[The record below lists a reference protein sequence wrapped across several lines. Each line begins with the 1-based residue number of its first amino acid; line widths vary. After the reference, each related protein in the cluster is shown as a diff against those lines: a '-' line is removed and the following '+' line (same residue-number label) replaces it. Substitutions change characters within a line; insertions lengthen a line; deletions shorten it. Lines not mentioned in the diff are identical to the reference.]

1 MTCDAG
7 SSFLHEYISIVLCDS
22 ACCCCI
28 APATCWPSL
37 KSGLSLQI
45 FDLPAV
51 ELVPGDLVE
60 LHVGDK
66 VPADI
71 RLISMKTATVRLEQ
85 ASLTGEAMP
94 VHKEMAAVAEEDCEL
109 QAKENMLFAGT
120 AVVNGHCFGIVN
132 NIGMTT
138 EIGKIQQQI
147 HDAASEEE
155 DTPLKKKL
163 DRFGE
168 LLAQVRHSKE
178 TVWLSCPCLC

>member
-1 MTCDAG
+1 M
-7 SSFLHEYISIVLCDS
+7 
-22 ACCCCI
+22 
-28 APATCWPSL
+28 
-37 KSGLSLQI
+37 
-45 FDLPAV
+45 
-51 ELVPGDLVE
+51 PGDLVE

-71 RLISMKTATVRLEQ
+71 RLVSLKTATLRLEQ

-94 VHKEMAAVAEEDCEL
+94 VHKELTAIAQEDCEL
-109 QAKENMLFAGT
+109 QAKDNILFAGT

-163 DRFGE
+163 DHFGE
-168 LLAQVRHSKE
+168 LLAQVQH
-178 TVWLSCPCLC
+178 TYTLGLHQLITHTCPCIIPKQVQSKHTSSLSQVGQNSTDC

>member
-1 MTCDAG
+1 M
-7 SSFLHEYISIVLCDS
+7 
-22 ACCCCI
+22 
-28 APATCWPSL
+28 
-37 KSGLSLQI
+37 
-45 FDLPAV
+45 

-71 RLISMKTATVRLEQ
+71 RLMSLKTATLRLEQ

-94 VHKEMAAVAEEDCEL
+94 VHKELAAVANQDCEL
-109 QAKENMLFAGT
+109 QAKDNMLFAGT

-147 HDAASEEE
+147 HEASSEDE

-163 DRFGE
+163 DHFGE
-168 LLAQVRHSKE
+168 VLAQVCQIFLLSAAAQ
-178 TVWLSCPCLC
+178 TVKSANQHFGSILAPCPAKLHLAVQILNSQQPLRYWQPPV

>member
-1 MTCDAG
+1 VHIGC
-7 SSFLHEYISIVLCDS
+7 F
-22 ACCCCI
+22 CCKVCAALDRAYC
-28 APATCWPSL
+28 
-37 KSGLSLQI
+37 LQI

-51 ELVPGDLVE
+51 DLVPGDLVE

-71 RLISMKTATVRLEQ
+71 RLISLKTATLRLEQ

-94 VHKEMAAVAEEDCEL
+94 VHKELTAISQEDCEL
-109 QAKENMLFAGT
+109 QAKDNILFAGT

-163 DRFGE
+163 DHFGE
-168 LLAQVRHSKE
+168 LLAQVKHTYALE
-178 TVWLSCPCLC
+178 LHQLITYIFPCLIPKQEQIVAVTSMAK

>member
-1 MTCDAG
+1 M
-7 SSFLHEYISIVLCDS
+7 
-22 ACCCCI
+22 
-28 APATCWPSL
+28 
-37 KSGLSLQI
+37 
-45 FDLPAV
+45 

-71 RLISMKTATVRLEQ
+71 RVVTLKTATLRLEQ

-94 VHKEMAAVAEEDCEL
+94 VHKEVAAIAEQDCEL
-109 QAKENMLFAGT
+109 QAKDNMLFAGT

-163 DRFGE
+163 DHFGE
-168 LLAQVRHSKE
+168 VLAQVCCLISHKPCAMPHLQANHSSSHQSRSSSVNRL
-178 TVWLSCPCLC
+178 T

>member
-1 MTCDAG
+1 M
-7 SSFLHEYISIVLCDS
+7 
-22 ACCCCI
+22 
-28 APATCWPSL
+28 
-37 KSGLSLQI
+37 
-45 FDLPAV
+45 
-51 ELVPGDLVE
+51 PGDLVE

-71 RLISMKTATVRLEQ
+71 RLVSLKTATLRLEQ

-94 VHKEMAAVAEEDCEL
+94 VHKELTAIAQEDCEL
-109 QAKENMLFAGT
+109 QAKDNILFAGT

-163 DRFGE
+163 DHFGE
-168 LLAQVRHSKE
+168 LLAQVQHRYALDLHQLI
-178 TVWLSCPCLC
+178 THTCPCILPKQVQSKNTLTLSLSQVGQNSIDC

>member
-1 MTCDAG
+1 M
-7 SSFLHEYISIVLCDS
+7 
-22 ACCCCI
+22 ACI
-28 APATCWPSL
+28 
-37 KSGLSLQI
+37 LQI

-71 RLISMKTATVRLEQ
+71 RVISLKTATLRLEQ

-94 VHKEMAAVAEEDCEL
+94 VHKELAAIAEEDCEL
-109 QAKENMLFAGT
+109 QAKDNMLFAGT

-163 DRFGE
+163 DHFGE
-168 LLAQVRHSKE
+168 VLAQVCHLLLCE
-178 TVWLSCPCLC
+178 PCVGSQSQPKSQQ

>member
-1 MTCDAG
+1 MRT
-7 SSFLHEYISIVLCDS
+7 
-22 ACCCCI
+22 
-28 APATCWPSL
+28 
-37 KSGLSLQI
+37 LQI
-45 FDLPAV
+45 FDLPAA

-71 RLISMKTATVRLEQ
+71 RLVSLKTATLRLEQ

-94 VHKEMAAVAEEDCEL
+94 VHKELAAIAEEDCEL
-109 QAKENMLFAGT
+109 QAKDNMLFAGT

-163 DRFGE
+163 DHFGE
-168 LLAQVRHSKE
+168 VLAQVCLLL
-178 TVWLSCPCLC
+178 LSCAPSCIMPLL

>member
-1 MTCDAG
+1 M
-7 SSFLHEYISIVLCDS
+7 
-22 ACCCCI
+22 
-28 APATCWPSL
+28 
-37 KSGLSLQI
+37 
-45 FDLPAV
+45 
-51 ELVPGDLVE
+51 PGDLVE

-71 RLISMKTATVRLEQ
+71 RLISLKTATLRLEQ

-94 VHKEMAAVAEEDCEL
+94 VHKELEAIVEQDCEL

-132 NIGMTT
+132 DIGMST
-138 EIGKIQQQI
+138 EIGKIQQSI
-147 HDAASEEE
+147 HDASSEEE

-168 LLAQVRHSKE
+168 LLAQVCSAQHTTCTKRMCM
-178 TVWLSCPCLC
+178 CPQHTAQAPHADEHAHAHDVCTRALPHVII

>member
-1 MTCDAG
+1 M
-7 SSFLHEYISIVLCDS
+7 
-22 ACCCCI
+22 ACC
-28 APATCWPSL
+28 
-37 KSGLSLQI
+37 LQI

-71 RLISMKTATVRLEQ
+71 RLISLKTATLRLEQ

-94 VHKEMAAVAEEDCEL
+94 VHKELAAIPQEDCEL
-109 QAKENMLFAGT
+109 QAKDNILFAGT

-132 NIGMTT
+132 STGMAT

-163 DRFGE
+163 DHFGE
-168 LLAQVRHSKE
+168 LLAQVSSATFLVSASLFRVIQYQSYSFSYTPACTLLTASASHR
-178 TVWLSCPCLC
+178 LQH